1 MEEYKA
7 RIQRL
12 GQLKGGRVIAI
23 SDIHGHAQWLKRLLE
38 ELRLTDQDELF
49 IVGDLIE
56 RGPENLETLRLIME
70 LQRRGAHV
78 SRGNW
83 DLHVLK
89 LLDGA
94 KDQADNG
101 LMSAARAFTQRFGNS
116 LLGDFLQGAGMD
128 LGMEGEENRVLRAIQ
143 AAYAPEIEFLR
154 GLPDIMETPHMIF
167 VHGGIP
173 HERLDVLEDQSA
185 GVFLKNDCFVMKGLS
200 FRKFLV
206 VGHTPARSY
215 TEGVICHAPYIHWE
229 QRIASIDGGCGV
241 AREGQINALIL
252 PQEDSEEFS
261 WISQDDFPFIRALED
276 QKSSENPLTI
286 HWPHNEVEIL
296 SRERDG
302 VLLRH
307 CFSGRVF
314 SASEGDLFFGNGGL
328 YIRDMTDYQPAV
340 RAGETLKLISAQKD
354 RAMVK
359 KNGLVGWYSG
369 RYEKI

>member
-1 MEEYKA
+1 MNLALPSGSSPPENPPGKATIWLPLMALTISATDCSMASGFRLRMSTCLLYTSPVEEYKA

-38 ELRLTDQDELF
+38 ELRWTDQDELF

-185 GVFLKNDCFVMKGLS
+185 GVF
-200 FRKFLV
+200 
-206 VGHTPARSY
+206 
-215 TEGVICHAPYIHWE
+215 
-229 QRIASIDGGCGV
+229 
-241 AREGQINALIL
+241 
-252 PQEDSEEFS
+252 
-261 WISQDDFPFIRALED
+261 
-276 QKSSENPLTI
+276 
-286 HWPHNEVEIL
+286 
-296 SRERDG
+296 
-302 VLLRH
+302 
-307 CFSGRVF
+307 
-314 SASEGDLFFGNGGL
+314 
-328 YIRDMTDYQPAV
+328 
-340 RAGETLKLISAQKD
+340 
-354 RAMVK
+354 
-359 KNGLVGWYSG
+359 
-369 RYEKI
+369 